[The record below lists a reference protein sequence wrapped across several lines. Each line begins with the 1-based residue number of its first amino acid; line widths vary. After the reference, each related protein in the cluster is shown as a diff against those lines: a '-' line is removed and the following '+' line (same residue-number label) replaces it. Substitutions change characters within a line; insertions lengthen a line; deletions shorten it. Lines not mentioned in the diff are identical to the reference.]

1 MHIIIGLILFFVL
14 LAMVFDVEIAQKVY
28 KIGFII
34 GGIGIGLLILFILA
48 KHEMSFKRTF
58 Q

>member
-14 LAMVFDVEIAQKVY
+14 LVMVFDIDIAQKVY

-34 GGIGIGLLILFILA
+34 VGIGIGLLLLFILA
-48 KHEMSFKRTF
+48 KH
-58 Q
+58 

>member
-14 LAMVFDVEIAQKVY
+14 LVMVFDIDVAQKIY

-34 GGIGIGLLILFILA
+34 VGVFIGFVLLYVLA
-48 KHEMSFKRTF
+48 NK
-58 Q
+58 

>member
-14 LAMVFDVEIAQKVY
+14 LVIVFDIDIAQKVY

-34 GGIGIGLLILFILA
+34 VGIGIGLLLLFILA
-48 KHEMSFKRTF
+48 KH
-58 Q
+58 

>member
-14 LAMVFDVEIAQKVY
+14 LVMVFDIDIAQKVY

-34 GGIGIGLLILFILA
+34 VGIGIGLLLLFILS
-48 KHEMSFKRTF
+48 KH
-58 Q
+58 